1 MRLQLSKT
9 KNATSLYI
17 VKSTYDKNGK
27 RSNKVVKKLGTLAAL
42 SLTHEDPIAWGK
54 EVARKM
60 TEQEKEDRAPI
71 TVTYDPTELIAAD
84 RSPLYNGGYLF
95 LQKIYYELGL
105 DKICKKIS
113 LKYKYEYDLNAILSR
128 LIYGRILFPG
138 SKAST
143 YEESGKLL
151 EAPGFEQHDIYRA
164 LEVLTKENDLIQS
177 ELYRNSKDVIRRNDS
192 ILYYDCT
199 NFFFEIEEE
208 DGIKKYGVSKEH
220 RPNPIVQ
227 MGMFMDADGIPL
239 AFSINPG
246 NTNENTTLKPLEKQ
260 ILRDFGNAQ
269 FIVCTDGGMSSI
281 ENRKFN
287 AIQGRGFISTIS
299 LKKVKEFQREW
310 ALDQKGWKLSDSS
323 ETFDLDEILSDAD
336 LTQKYYDS
344 LFYKETLYNN
354 DGLYERYVVTFSI
367 KYRDYMRRLRE
378 KQVNRA
384 IKKIESGTVSR
395 KRDNDPARYI
405 GQCYFTDDGTVA
417 EYSVNEI
424 DTDAIANDARFD
436 GFYCV
441 TTNLSP
447 QSFDVKSILRIN
459 ARRWEIEESFRI
471 MKSDFRSRP
480 VYLRR
485 EDRIRAH
492 FLTCFLAL
500 YIYRILEKRL
510 DENYTTSQ
518 ILSALRDMK
527 FLRLRGEGFIPIYT
541 RTEITDSLHAVSGFD
556 TSFEIIPSSS
566 MKKIIKQSKSASA

>member
-42 SLTHEDPIAWGK
+42 SQIHEDPIAWGK

-60 TEQEKEDRAPI
+60 TEQDKEERAPI
-71 TVTYDPTELIAAD
+71 TVTYDPTEFIGTD
-84 RSPLYNGGYLF
+84 HSPLFNGGYLF

-105 DKICKKIS
+105 NKICRKIS
-113 LKYKYEYDLNAILSR
+113 QKYKFEYDLNDILSK

-143 YEESGKLL
+143 YEDSGKLL
-151 EAPGFEQHDIYRA
+151 EGPDFEQHDIYRA

-177 ELYRNSKDVIRRNDS
+177 ELYKNSKKVISRNDS

-239 AFSINPG
+239 AFNINPG
-246 NTNENTTLKPLEKQ
+246 NTSENTTLKPLEKQ
-260 ILRDFGNAQ
+260 IMRDFGKAQ
-269 FIVCTDGGMSSI
+269 FIICTDGGMSSM

-287 AIQGRGFISTIS
+287 AIQGRAFISTLS
-299 LKKVKEFQREW
+299 LKRIKEYQRDW
-310 ALDQKGWKLSDSS
+310 ALDPEGWSLSGSS
-323 ETFDLDEILSDAD
+323 KTYNLDDILASDE
-336 LTQKYYDS
+336 LTEEHRNS

-367 KYRDYMRRLRE
+367 KYREYLRQLRA
-378 KQVNRA
+378 KQINRA
-384 IKKIESGTVSR
+384 IRKIQNGSVNR

-405 GQCYFTDDGTVA
+405 GQCYFTDDGTIA
-417 EYSVNEI
+417 EHSVQDI
-424 DTDAIANDARFD
+424 DTDAIENDAKYD

-441 TTNLSP
+441 TTNLE
-447 QSFDVKSILRIN
+447 QSKFDVNTILRIN
-459 ARRWEIEESFRI
+459 SKRWEIEESFRI
-471 MKSDFRSRP
+471 MKTDFRSRP
-480 VYLRR
+480 VFLRR

-510 DENYTTSQ
+510 EEKYTTSQ
-518 ILSALRDMK
+518 ILETLRNMN
-527 FLRLRGEGFIPIYT
+527 FMEIPREGFIPAYKKTDI
-541 RTEITDSLHAVSGFD
+541 IDSLHDISGFRTD
-556 TSFEIIPSSS
+556 YEIIPLSSLR
-566 MKKIIKQSKSASA
+566 KILRSSKNN

>member
-42 SLTHEDPIAWGK
+42 SLTHDDPIAWGK

-60 TEQEKEDRAPI
+60 TEQEKEERAPI
-71 TVTYDPTELIAAD
+71 TVTYDPTELIATD

-105 DKICKKIS
+105 DKICRKIS
-113 LKYKYEYDLNAILSR
+113 KKYKYEYDLNDILSK

-143 YEESGKLL
+143 FEDSSRLL
-151 EAPGFEQHDIYRA
+151 EGPEFEQHDIYRA

-177 ELYRNSKDVIRRNDS
+177 ELYKNSKEVISRDDRV
-192 ILYYDCT
+192 LYYDCT
-199 NFFFEIEEE
+199 NFFFEIEEDDE
-208 DGIKKYGVSKEH
+208 FRKYGVSKEH

-239 AFSINPG
+239 AFNISPG
-246 NTNENTTLKPLEKQ
+246 NTNEQTTLKPLEKQ
-260 ILRDFGNAQ
+260 IMRDFGKAQ
-269 FIVCTDGGMSSI
+269 FIVCTDGGLSSLD
-281 ENRKFN
+281 NRKFN
-287 AIQGRGFISTIS
+287 AIQGRAFITTLS
-299 LKKVKEFQREW
+299 LKKVKDFQREW
-310 ALDQKGWKLSDSS
+310 ALDPKGWHLADDDR
-323 ETFDLDEILSDAD
+323 TYDLDEILSDAQMTD
-336 LTQKYYDS
+336 RYYDS
-344 LFYKETLYNN
+344 LFYKETLYEN
-354 DGLYERYVVTFSI
+354 DGLYERYIVTFSI
-367 KYRDYMRRLRE
+367 KYREYMRQLRS
-378 KQVNRA
+378 KQINRA
-384 IKKIESGTVSR
+384 IKKIENGTVSR

-417 EYSVNEI
+417 EHSISEI
-424 DTDAIANDARFD
+424 DTDAIADDAKYD

-441 TTNLSP
+441 STNLD
-447 QSFDVKSILRIN
+447 QRSFDAKSILRIN
-459 ARRWEIEESFRI
+459 AKRWEIEESFRI

-500 YIYRILEKRL
+500 YIYRILEKKL
-510 DENYTTSQ
+510 QEKYTTSQ
-518 ILSALRDMK
+518 ILDVLRNMSFMEIPREGYIPAYKKTDISDALHD
-527 FLRLRGEGFIPIYT
+527 I
-541 RTEITDSLHAVSGFD
+541 SGFRTD
-556 TSFEIIPSSS
+556 YEIVTLSN
-566 MKKIIKQSKSASA
+566 MRKIIRESKKQ